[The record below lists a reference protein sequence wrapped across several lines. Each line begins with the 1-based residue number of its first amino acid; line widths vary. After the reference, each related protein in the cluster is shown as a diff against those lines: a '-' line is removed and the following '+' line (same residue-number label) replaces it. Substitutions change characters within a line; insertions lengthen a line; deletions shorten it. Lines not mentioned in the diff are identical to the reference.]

1 MTIETRWTTVE
12 ELLRMPDDGFRYE
25 LVRGELKKMP
35 PAGDEHGYI
44 AGEVFAELRNHVKAG
59 NLGRTYAAETGFVI
73 SRNPDTVLA
82 PDAAFVNRE
91 RVEEV
96 GQTGGYFP
104 GAPDLAVE
112 VLSPNDTHTEV
123 TEKALAWLD
132 AGSRLVLVADPRRR
146 AVTVYRSRSDI
157 RILTAEAG
165 DRIDGADVVPGWIL
179 PVAELFVG

>member
-1 MTIETRWTTVE
+1 MDHGRGASADAGRRLSLRVGEGRVE
-12 ELLRMPDDGFRYE
+12 EDTTGWRRARL
-25 LVRGELKKMP
+25 
-35 PAGDEHGYI
+35 HS
-44 AGEVFAELRNHVKAG
+44 GEVFAELRNHVKAG

-91 RVEEV
+91 RVEVV

-132 AGSRLVLVADPRRR
+132 AGSRLVLVADPQRR
-146 AVTVYRSRSDI
+146 AVTVADRPRGYR
-157 RILTAEAG
+157 
-165 DRIDGADVVPGWIL
+165 
-179 PVAELFVG
+179 